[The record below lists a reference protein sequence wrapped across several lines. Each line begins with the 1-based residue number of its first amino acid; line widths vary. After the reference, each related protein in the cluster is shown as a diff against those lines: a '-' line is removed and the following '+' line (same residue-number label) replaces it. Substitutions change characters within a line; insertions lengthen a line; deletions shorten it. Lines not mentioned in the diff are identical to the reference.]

1 MYTVYLRTNTVNEM
15 QYVGQTGNFRVRNNQ
30 WNSLTQRYANQYI
43 NDDRARYGID
53 SFTTVVLAEVETE
66 EESLE
71 LEKKFIKELNTL
83 YPNGYNISEDGNK
96 PWYGKHLSEETKC
109 KLSEAH
115 KGMKHT
121 EETKRK
127 MSYAH
132 INGKKSK
139 SVLQLDKVTG
149 EVIREWPSTKEVQ
162 RQLGYAHT
170 SISQCCNG
178 KLNQAYGFKW
188 RYKEKGVA

>member
-15 QYVGQTGNFRVRNNQ
+15 KYVGQTGDFKVRNYQ
-30 WNSLTQRYANQYI
+30 WNSLKEKYANDFLTKERNQYGLD
-43 NDDRARYGID
+43 N
-53 SFTTVVLAEVETE
+53 FTTVVLAQVETE

-71 LEKKFIKELNTL
+71 LEEYYIKALNTL
-83 YPNGYNISEDGNK
+83 YPCGYNISKGGKGNGGALK
-96 PWYGKHLSEETKC
+96 GVPKSEE
-109 KLSEAH
+109 H
-115 KGMKHT
+115 
-121 EETKRK
+121 KRK

-132 INGKKSK
+132 TNGKKSK